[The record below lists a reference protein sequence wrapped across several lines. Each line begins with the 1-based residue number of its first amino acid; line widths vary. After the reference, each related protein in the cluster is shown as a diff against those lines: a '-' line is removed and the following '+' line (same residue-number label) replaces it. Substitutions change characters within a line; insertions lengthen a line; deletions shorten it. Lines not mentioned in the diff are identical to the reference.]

1 MKAADIKTKTSGAS
15 NAPKKKHQDLE
26 VKDAQIIFNAV
37 WNDLESTYGRE
48 RLHFPR
54 EMILLGGAPGAGKGT
69 NTPFIMEARGLTC
82 DPIVVSGLL
91 DTPKMRQLKEAGQLV
106 GDTEVVRILFE
117 KMLESEYADGC
128 WSLGL
133 CMTMLVPTFVATKVA
148 V

>member
-69 NTPFIMEARGLTC
+69 NTPFIM
-82 DPIVVSGLL
+82 
-91 DTPKMRQLKEAGQLV
+91 
-106 GDTEVVRILFE
+106 
-117 KMLESEYADGC
+117 
-128 WSLGL
+128 
-133 CMTMLVPTFVATKVA
+133 
-148 V
+148 